1 MPTTLTEWQKQL
13 EQHYA
18 ALAQARVGT
27 PYPLFAL
34 EHGLTS
40 DEVRS
45 IKELLRTRI
54 ANNEWLALHWLVW
67 VVYATEF
74 GYEYFG
80 DEYWQSFEEFTPHW
94 RERAKREFIRDW
106 FKRFQQK
113 YNGIEPSGKWALYCK
128 NIAWPITHAVL
139 PRYLQNQFAKALH
152 DLRRELA
159 RLEDLSPGAIGR
171 YLRENTWNASSR
183 FRQFLQQE
191 ELTGRLVLALL
202 ANRSVE
208 DESPIYT
215 PTLDRLVADLEV
227 AQNAKE
233 WLQETRRI
241 AAARFQG
248 ARTGSR
254 LSGSPSE
261 TLTRTTTDRSK
272 ARPDL
277 RPRLL
282 LRPSG
287 LGRWS
292 IALEIQSFAPLV
304 DTLSDLRRFLM
315 TTRCRIAGTWSP
327 AGSLLNGPNRQVILK
342 TWPAAN
348 IPLLKFEKSN
358 PELEEIV
365 ATDVRL
371 SSGPNHLFRMR
382 GDGCASEIVGGI
394 THPGR
399 QYFVLSEGNMPADG
413 IGLKPTI
420 IDCQGVGLAALTI
433 PATTTAE
440 HFQQMQQ
447 LGFQLSRT
455 VRIWPA
461 GLPAKFWDGE
471 GASEWLTT
479 DSPCFGI
486 QHDYASVQAYSVS
499 LDAGTPVRLDASASG
514 ATFIRVP
521 PLPPGKHLLTV
532 RPIATHSSS
541 LFAAEGLLTLSVREP
556 QPWVPGT
563 TQHSGLFVAVD
574 PPAPSLDD
582 LFDGNLTA
590 AIHGPAGHSV
600 ICTISLFKNSEGQE
614 SIDITVEFALPVS
627 PSAFARSLSRSL
639 SANGLDWKIFESP
652 AGRLTITGHEL
663 GEFVLPLDRELRPV
677 RCACREHHGK
687 MLLRVLED
695 APGEEQIMVIFYSFQ
710 RPAFPETLKCNASIG
725 IPVPSPGGL
734 FAVGKGDSR
743 AAVVASPPHIQGGL
757 KGLVVNPD
765 LRDAGSNDT
774 DPIPTIELLE
784 LWCGARLA
792 GPLAEMR
799 RSRVV
804 NAVLARIY
812 APYCGD
818 RWAECEFKCSSR
830 PTLVELNALQ
840 RMIGGTP
847 GFAAVLRK
855 DYTQAGE
862 AIQPRKQWFADAA
875 RRYGVTT
882 NADLCDFAL
891 QFASQPQ
898 RLLLPYVRPV
908 LTELLGDI
916 KRHSILLRGARL
928 VSILA
933 ALDDAATEGILLP
946 RWQW

>member
-1 MPTTLTEWQKQL
+1 MPTTLTEWQKHL
-13 EQHYA
+13 EQHFA
-18 ALAQARVGT
+18 ALAQARVDT

-34 EHGLTS
+34 EHGLTR
-40 DEVRS
+40 DEIRS
-45 IKELLRTRI
+45 IKELLRARI

-94 RERAKREFIRDW
+94 RERAKREFLRDW

-128 NIAWPITHAVL
+128 NIAWPITHAIL
-139 PRYLQNQFAKALH
+139 PRYLQNQFARALH

-159 RLEDLSPGAIGR
+159 RLDDLSPGAIGR
-171 YLRENTWNASSR
+171 YVRDNTWNASSR

-191 ELTGRLVLALL
+191 ELTGRLALALL

-208 DESPIYT
+208 DESPIYLS
-215 PTLDRLVADLEV
+215 TLDRLVQDLEA

-233 WLQETRRI
+233 WLHETRRI
-241 AAARFQG
+241 VAARFQG
-248 ARTGSR
+248 ARTGGKS
-254 LSGSPSE
+254 SGSPSE
-261 TLTRTTTDRSK
+261 GSTRATTDRSK

-287 LGRWS
+287 LGAWS
-292 IALEIQSFAPLV
+292 IVLEIQNFTPLM
-304 DTLSDLRRFLM
+304 DALPDLRRFLM
-315 TTRCRIAGTWSP
+315 TTRCRIAGIWTP

-342 TWPAAN
+342 TWPSPN
-348 IPLLKFEKSN
+348 TPLLKFEKSN
-358 PELEEIV
+358 PALEEIV
-365 ATDVRL
+365 ATEVRL
-371 SSGPNHLFRMR
+371 SSGPNYLFRMR
-382 GDGCASEIVGGI
+382 GDGCASEIVGRVA
-394 THPGR
+394 HPGR
-399 QYFVLSEGNMPADG
+399 QYFVLSEGNLPGDD
-413 IGLKPTI
+413 LKPTA
-420 IDCQGVGLAALTI
+420 IDCQGVGLGAITI
-433 PATTTAE
+433 PPKTTAE
-440 HFQQMQQ
+440 HFQQAQR

-471 GASEWLTT
+471 GTSEWLTT

-499 LDAGTPVRLDASASG
+499 LDAGSPVRLDASAG
-514 ATFIRVP
+514 NVTFIRIA
-521 PLPPGKHLLTV
+521 PLAAGKHLLTV
-532 RPIATHSSS
+532 RPISTHAGS
-541 LFAAEGLLTLSVREP
+541 LFAADGLLTLSVREP
-556 QPWVPGT
+556 QPWVPGA

-590 AIHGPAGHSV
+590 TIHGPAGHSV
-600 ICTISLFKNSEGQE
+600 TCTLTMFRKNEGQE
-614 SIDITVEFALPVS
+614 SIDITIDFALPVS
-627 PSAFARSLSRSL
+627 PSEFSRALSRSL
-639 SANGLDWKIFESP
+639 NADGIAWKILESP
-652 AGRLTITGHEL
+652 VGRLTIKGHEL
-663 GEFVLPLDRELRPV
+663 GQFVLPLDRELRPV
-677 RCACREHHGK
+677 RCACTENHGDL
-687 MLLRVLED
+687 LLRVLED
-695 APGEEQIMVIFYSFQ
+695 TTGEESVVVTFYSFH
-710 RPAFPETLKCNASIG
+710 RPAFPEELTYNASPG

-734 FAVGKGDSR
+734 FAICKGDFE
-743 AAVVASPPHIQGGL
+743 AAVVASASHIQGGL

-765 LRDAGSNDT
+765 LRDAGSDFT
-774 DPIPTIELLE
+774 DLLPTIELLE
-784 LWCGARLA
+784 VWRGARLA
-792 GPLAEMR
+792 GPLAELR

-804 NAVLARIY
+804 NALLARVY
-812 APYCGD
+812 TPYCGD
-818 RWAECEFKCSSR
+818 RWAEWELSCSSH
-830 PTLVELNALQ
+830 PKPEELDTLQ

-847 GFAAVLRK
+847 GFAALLRK

-875 RRYGVTT
+875 RRYCVTT

-898 RLLLPYVRPV
+898 RLGLPYVRPV
-908 LTELLGDI
+908 LSDLLDDI
-916 KRHSILLRGARL
+916 KRHSILMRGARF

-933 ALDDAATEGILLP
+933 AFDDAVTEGILLP
-946 RWQW
+946 RWEW